1 MKRDITIA
9 GQPENK
15 TGMQKLRVG
24 VLGMGFM
31 GGTHTFAWKNGKS
44 TFNWP
49 CEVELTALF
58 DMSEDSLTLNGGRF
72 GFGRVTQDW
81 REVTEADDVD
91 VVSIC
96 TPNFAHPEMAL
107 SALEHGKHVWCE
119 KPMATSLDDARA
131 MVAAAKASNAKTM
144 LGYNYMKSPALL
156 AIKRLI
162 DEGTI
167 GDIVHFRGVY
177 AEDFMCD
184 PMAPHSWRLTKAGGG
199 KGALGDMGSHQ
210 VSMAIWLC
218 GPLRDVAARLQTV
231 HGQRPGPDGEMLA
244 VETDD
249 HFSAIGSFES
259 GAMFTMHT
267 SWLGQGHKMNLGFE
281 VTGTKGAIIFDQEAM
296 GEFQLYEMGD
306 RKGGFADTDRNGFKR
321 VLIGPQHPPFGNFC
335 PAPGHHVG
343 FNEMKVIEVG
353 EFVRA
358 ILEDD
363 QAYPNFA
370 DGLVFEEALQAIQD
384 ASEAKVWRTLGGAA

>member
-15 TGMQKLRVG
+15 TGVEKLRVG

-31 GGTHTFAWKNGKS
+31 GGTHTLAWSNGKAI
-44 TFNWP
+44 FNWP

-58 DMSEDSLTLNGGRF
+58 DMSEESLALNGQRF
-72 GFGRVTQDW
+72 GFKRTTSNW
-81 REVTEADDVD
+81 REVCEADDID

-96 TPNFAHPEMAL
+96 TPNFAHREMAEV
-107 SALEHGKHVWCE
+107 ALAHGKHVWCE
-119 KPMATSLDDARA
+119 KPMSTSMEDNSA
-131 MVAAAKASNAKTM
+131 MAAAAEKASGKTM

-156 AIKRLI
+156 AIKSLI
-162 DEGTI
+162 DEGVI

-184 PMAPHSWRLTKAGGG
+184 PMAPHSWRLTKKGGG

-231 HGQRPGPDGEMLA
+231 HGQRPGADGEMLA

-249 HFSAIGSFES
+249 QYSAIGTFKS

-281 VTGTKGAIIFDQEAM
+281 VTGTKGAIIYDQEAM
-296 GEFQLYEMGD
+296 NEFQLYEMGD

-335 PAPGHHVG
+335 PAPGHHIG
-343 FNEMKVIEVG
+343 FNEMKIIEAG
-353 EFVRA
+353 AFVRA
-358 ILEDD
+358 ILEDT
-363 QAYPNFA
+363 QAYPSFA
-370 DGLVFEEALQAIQD
+370 DGLEFEAALQAIQD
-384 ASEAKVWRTLGGAA
+384 ASEANAWVTL

>member
-9 GQPENK
+9 GQPHNK
-15 TGMQKLRVG
+15 VGIDKLRVG

-31 GGTHTFAWKNGKS
+31 GGTHTLAWKNGKAI
-44 TFNWP
+44 FNWP
-49 CEVELTALF
+49 CDVELTGLF
-58 DMSEDSLTLNGGRF
+58 DMSEDSQALNGGRF
-72 GFGRVTQDW
+72 EFKRTTGDW
-81 REVTEADDVD
+81 REICEADDID

-96 TPNFAHPEMAL
+96 TPNFAHREMAEV
-107 SALEHGKHVWCE
+107 ALAHGKHVWCE
-119 KPMATSLDDARA
+119 KPMATSMDDNRA
-131 MVAAAKASNAKTM
+131 MVAAAAAQPQLKTM

-162 DEGTI
+162 DEGAI

-177 AEDFMCD
+177 AEDFLCD

-218 GPLRDVAARLQTV
+218 GPLKEVAARLQTV
-231 HGQRPGPDGEMLA
+231 HAERPDANGTMQA

-249 HFSAIGSFES
+249 QYSAIGTFES

-296 GEFQLYEMGD
+296 NEFQLYEMGD

-321 VLIGPQHPPFGNFC
+321 VLIGPQHAPFGNFC

-343 FNEMKVIEVG
+343 FNEMKIIEAG
-353 EFVRA
+353 AFVTA
-358 ILEDD
+358 ILEDSD
-363 QAYPNFA
+363 PYPSFA
-370 DGLVFEEALQAIQD
+370 DGLVFESALQAIQD
-384 ASEAKVWRTLGGAA
+384 SSETKAWVTL